1 MNNPLNDDEAGPVGE
16 YPDVPSRSG
25 VTAVLKAADAVTAAT
40 TARTDRERN
49 LQRAVDDVRTWCHGK
64 DTVAT
69 VEITNIIR
77 SHHV

>member
-1 MNNPLNDDEAGPVGE
+1 MNNPLNDNETGPVGE
-16 YPDVPSRSG
+16 YPDVPARSG
-25 VTAVLKAADAVTAAT
+25 AAALFDAAAAVDRAADHT
-40 TARTDRERN
+40 RN
-49 LQRAVDDVRTWCHGK
+49 LQRAIDDVRTWCHGK